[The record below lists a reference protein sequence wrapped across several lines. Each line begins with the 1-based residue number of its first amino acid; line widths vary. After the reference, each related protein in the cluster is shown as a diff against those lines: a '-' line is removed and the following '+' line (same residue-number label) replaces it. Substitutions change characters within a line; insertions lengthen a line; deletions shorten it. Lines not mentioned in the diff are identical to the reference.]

1 MNSAQERRQA
11 LILRTTFA
19 FCAAF
24 VLITATSYGR
34 VNVSKIISEP
44 ARALSHK
51 TSGLSIPP
59 AYAQEEQCLNP
70 AGVAVGLKGL
80 QNIRP
85 KNAFVGTIFERR
97 GNECPCSFVSFS
109 SSLPWRFWKVS
120 SRKILSSSLPHI
132 RTIHQSLGRPNLS
145 VKSMIPSTEIA
156 NAAPSW
162 SMERL
167 QQLMVTLM
175 SPSSTPWS
183 YATIMML
190 TTIST
195 SSHHHLRWSFSIA
208 SLTLVASRSFCSTS
222 RTMNKFLILES
233 VERKLGRQ
241 LSAPDV
247 QSITWNRFFKVLRQ
261 NLVPAKDTATHTL
274 SIRLISSMIMGSEH
288 ARWM

>member
-1 MNSAQERRQA
+1 MISAQKRRQA

-109 SSLPWRFWKVS
+109 SSLP
-120 SRKILSSSLPHI
+120 
-132 RTIHQSLGRPNLS
+132 
-145 VKSMIPSTEIA
+145 
-156 NAAPSW
+156 
-162 SMERL
+162 
-167 QQLMVTLM
+167 
-175 SPSSTPWS
+175 
-183 YATIMML
+183 
-190 TTIST
+190 
-195 SSHHHLRWSFSIA
+195 
-208 SLTLVASRSFCSTS
+208 
-222 RTMNKFLILES
+222 
-233 VERKLGRQ
+233 
-241 LSAPDV
+241 
-247 QSITWNRFFKVLRQ
+247 
-261 NLVPAKDTATHTL
+261 
-274 SIRLISSMIMGSEH
+274 
-288 ARWM
+288 